1 MPRAPGP
8 AMPPVRAV
16 MPSLRSASRPRDV
29 RRSFFPEAARSAS
42 LRRELLL
49 LMGGG
54 GVRGAYPNALLSST
68 PPPRFLP
75 LPEAGRQSRVRA
87 GGAGSS
93 RREPPS
99 PPLTPTHT
107 AGEPGGGAEG
117 EGRKRRG
124 TPWPCACPEMCSE
137 AGGLRRPKPPPSSS
151 NGLLREVVFSFLFPC
166 FFLFFSFLFFS
177 FFLFLSLQMKF
188 SAALSYFSAC
198 DVNGT

>member
-1 MPRAPGP
+1 
-8 AMPPVRAV
+8 MPPVRAV

-54 GVRGAYPNALLSST
+54 GVRGAYPNAL
-68 PPPRFLP
+68 PPPPPPPVSSRSP
-75 LPEAGRQSRVRA
+75 RQEGRAVCVPGGREAA
-87 GGAGSS
+87 AGSH
-93 RREPPS
+93 PP

>member
-68 PPPRFLP
+68 PPPPF
-75 LPEAGRQSRVRA
+75 
-87 GGAGSS
+87 
-93 RREPPS
+93 PPA
-99 PPLTPTHT
+99 PR
-107 AGEPGGGAEG
+107 
-117 EGRKRRG
+117 GRKAE
-124 TPWPCACPEMCSE
+124 PCACR
-137 AGGLRRPKPPPSSS
+137 GGGKQPPGATLPPPHADPHRGRARRGCRGGGQEAAGHPLAVCLPGDVLRGGRAPPPEAPS
-151 NGLLREVVFSFLFPC
+151 LLQQRAAPRGRVFFSFPLF
-166 FFLFFSFLFFS
+166 LSFLFFS